1 MSASSVGTCGRIA
14 PFTRPTTTPSCCN
27 RNSRSCIQPL
37 RSRARP
43 AEPHVAG
50 TERAH
55 AQRCADEDERL
66 RRLAVLLRARRVAQ
80 HARECAHCCGVV
92 KLRVGE
98 IRLSRR
104 FVRRLAVVTTS
115 RGGSS
120 CGAHPGLR
128 DRIQCPEHA
137 ERAKQ
142 VRARLRLPLR
152 SQQREQRRQQLG
164 ILCIR
169 SRRVAGGAH
178 ELRKY
183 RQRRAT
189 SRVRGLI
196 PQRINDRR
204 EEERRQLAHRF
215 PPDEDETAERRQHTR
230 GDRGGRVGGAGGE
243 LGVPRWRAAGSAPA
257 RPR

>member
-1 MSASSVGTCGRIA
+1 MRQV
-14 PFTRPTTTPSCCN
+14 PS
-27 RNSRSCIQPL
+27 
-37 RSRARP
+37 
-43 AEPHVAG
+43 G
-50 TERAH
+50 AH

-152 SQQREQRRQQLG
+152 SQQREQCRQQLG

-230 GDRGGRVGGAGGE
+230 GDRGGRVGEARAESLEYRGGVR
-243 LGVPRWRAAGSAPA
+243 LDQLLRALDEGSEQHRALLTLLRA
-257 RPR
+257 RRVFQLREQLHEHRTH